1 MRAFVALRH
10 FALTYGQI
18 VEKLNDLE
26 GKIDEHEDVL
36 QKVIQAL
43 RNEGDQKNRI
53 RMRIFLTSPS
63 CSK

>member
-18 VEKLNDLE
+18 VEKLSDLE

-43 RNEGDQKNRI
+43 SELVNQSETKETRKIG
-53 RMRIFLTSPS
+53 FV
-63 CSK
+63 